1 MKFLEGKSQSERK
14 KIIAAVVL
22 GVITVCALFYSF
34 VLSGGS
40 SRSGN
45 NANNSNRAAA
55 NSNRQTNGGNS
66 QQVAQAQPDSI
77 DETLLTPIPDNPFPP
92 LTGGETSRNIF
103 AFYEPPPPR
112 PGGPNIPVMPTEKP
126 PPPPTPAP
134 TPVMVVGYV
143 NPQAVYAQTGNFQ
156 LELAGDKFTPDTKI
170 LFNGVEVATQFGNP
184 QRLTAQIPAQLIAT
198 EGQRQI
204 SVLRPNCGNFCSNVA
219 IFNVQPPPVPDFNFV
234 GLVARKRNNNDTAM
248 LQNKKTKEYLSVRL
262 NDIVPDRFRV
272 FSISSDKVVVVDTAL
287 KLRHT
292 LLFID
297 ERNAGKTGV
306 VAGGRDGGN
315 NTFNQNP
322 TYDPNNQY
330 QSIPGIPDNIPRY
343 IPPQP
348 VPQPR
353 NKQDEDDDDPN
364 Q

>member
-14 KIIAAVVL
+14 KIIAAIVL
-22 GVITVCALFYSF
+22 GVITVCALFYSL

-40 SRSGN
+40 RTGQSNSNKAVARTSPTPRSGG
-45 NANNSNRAAA
+45 S
-55 NSNRQTNGGNS
+55 SGETTLT
-66 QQVAQAQPDSI
+66 PDPDIVLS
-77 DETLLTPIPDNPFPP
+77 PIPDNPFPP

-112 PGGPNIPVMPTEKP
+112 PAGPNIPAMPTEKP
-126 PPPPTPAP
+126 LPPLTPAP

-143 NPQAVYAQTGNFQ
+143 NPQGVYAQTGNFQ
-156 LELAGDKFTPDTKI
+156 LEVAGDKFTPDTKI
-170 LFNGVEVATQFGNP
+170 LFNGTEVATQFSNP
-184 QRLTAQIPAQLIAT
+184 QRLTAQIPAQMIAT

-204 SVLRPNCGNFCSNVA
+204 SVLKPNCGNFCSNVA

-248 LQNKKTKEYLSVRL
+248 LQNKKTKEYISVRL

-287 KLRHT
+287 KLRHA
-292 LLFID
+292 LPFID
-297 ERNAGKTGV
+297 EKNAGKAGV
-306 VAGGRDGGN
+306 VAGGRGESGN
-315 NTFNQNP
+315 NTFNPNP
-322 TYDPNNQY
+322 TFDPNNQY

-348 VPQPR
+348 APQPR

-364 Q
+364 R